1 MRMDKIHLLSLSI
14 SQLNELIQ
22 LIGEP
27 AYRSKQIWQAVY
39 CQKSSAIQEMTALS
53 SSLRVKLEETCTLSV
68 LQPSAEA
75 RSTDKQTV
83 KQLFITP
90 DGNKLET
97 VWMKYNERDTLC
109 ISTQSGCAMGCTFC
123 ATGQMGFSRNLTA
136 GEIVE
141 QILFFERKLNL
152 IERKVTNIVFMGMG
166 EPFHNYEEVMKAIQ
180 ILGDG
185 NGYNLGSRRMTIST
199 VGLIP
204 QIKRFSAERS
214 QVNLAISL
222 HAIDDPTRSKMMPVN
237 RKYPIDDLLA
247 ACKEYVDNTHRRI
260 SFEWALIEGVNDDI
274 ATAKKLAIR
283 LKGILC
289 HVNLIQLNP
298 TRYFAGRG
306 SNKTRAL
313 EFMHTLQEAGIP
325 VSIRLRRG
333 IDINAGCGQLASSQ

>member
-1 MRMDKIHLLSLSI
+1 MDKIHLLSLSI

>member
-1 MRMDKIHLLSLSI
+1 MDKIHLLSLSI
-14 SQLNELIQ
+14 SQLNEMIQ

-141 QILFFERKLNL
+141 QVLFFERKLNI

-180 ILGDG
+180 ILGDET
-185 NGYNLGSRRMTIST
+185 GYNLGSRRMTIST

-298 TRYFAGRG
+298 TRYFAVRG